1 MALMHIPADFDPTM
15 PIRKAM
21 EKHGIAKMT
30 VIRWRKRCGTETR
43 EPRLAWTEQDI
54 HTLRTNFNSKSFA
67 QLSAMLGRTEAAI
80 RTKAISIG
88 LRKSSGTFTRDVR
101 ASFHGQHA
109 KGVAD
114 MAAQHLRRIAPVF
127 RCDAD
132 GAANPKGKCWRYG
145 NTVLTEAELLAR
157 AESKG
162 WDADEWRR
170 VGSTTIGSAAAGVLS
185 RMQVADD

>member
-101 ASFHGQHA
+101 ASFHA
-109 KGVAD
+109 STPRALPTWPPSIC
-114 MAAQHLRRIAPVF
+114 AAS
-127 RCDAD
+127 
-132 GAANPKGKCWRYG
+132 
-145 NTVLTEAELLAR
+145 LL
-157 AESKG
+157 S
-162 WDADEWRR
+162 
-170 VGSTTIGSAAAGVLS
+170 SAATRMEQRTRRANAG
-185 RMQVADD
+185 ATATPC

>member
-1 MALMHIPADFDPTM
+1 MAMMHIPEDFDPAM

-30 VIRWRKRCGTETR
+30 VIRWRKRCGYAER
-43 EPRLAWTEQDI
+43 EQRLAWTDQDI
-54 HTLRTNFNSKSFA
+54 HTLRTNFNAKSFA

-145 NTVLTEAELLAR
+145 NTVLTEAELMAR

-162 WDADEWRR
+162 WDADAWRK
-170 VGSTTIGSAAAGVLS
+170 IA
-185 RMQVADD
+185 